1 MTLTDLE
8 NYKAELMLLITDGN
22 INEADADEK
31 FIIALDNS
39 GVSDD
44 EYLEFVGAA

>member
-8 NYKAELMLLITDGN
+8 NYKAELMSLITDGN
-22 INEADADEK
+22 IDESEADEK

-39 GVSDD
+39 GVSYDD
-44 EYLEFVGAA
+44 YLEFVGAA